1 LTAIFVDYIE
11 KIMEV
16 FMDAFSLYEISFNHC
31 LGNLCKVLHRCEN
44 TNLVLNWGKCHFMV
58 QEGIVLGHKISGNGI
73 EVGKSKVEAT
83 EKIPPP

>member
-1 LTAIFVDYIE
+1 
-11 KIMEV
+11 
-16 FMDAFSLYEISFNHC
+16 
-31 LGNLCKVLHRCEN
+31 
-44 TNLVLNWGKCHFMV
+44 MV